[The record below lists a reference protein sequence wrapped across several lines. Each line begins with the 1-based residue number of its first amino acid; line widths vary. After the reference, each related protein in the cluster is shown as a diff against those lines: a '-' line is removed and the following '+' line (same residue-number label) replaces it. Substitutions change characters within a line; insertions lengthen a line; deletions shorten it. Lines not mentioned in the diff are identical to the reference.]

1 MIAIEE
7 PIGKFVALA
16 NLEENLVATTAIR
29 QDVANLVDLIKVRV
43 KDRSVQEVADSLQE
57 EVFELRV
64 ELIKWLVSSNSNIND
79 YLENLNNHISVN
91 LQVAPY
97 SDLSEAVSVVLMAY
111 EDILRPAM
119 QSLEQSTVRELSGII
134 NGPLEYDTFKV
145 LALHPSPQIKYLKD
159 WVDASLQLDTGVIV
173 AHLVLTDQIGISKKR
188 IKSELIDFLYRSIT
202 RFGAYS
208 IFTRFWSPNAADS
221 SNLTNSMKIQAATL
235 EMDNKSFYATSKEG
249 LLKMIN
255 S

>member
-7 PIGKFVALA
+7 PIGKFIALA
-16 NLEENLVATTAIR
+16 NLEQNLVVTTAIR
-29 QDVANLVDLIKVRV
+29 QDVANLVDLIKVRI
-43 KDRSVQEVADSLQE
+43 KDRSVQEVADTLRE
-57 EVFELRV
+57 EVFELRI
-64 ELIKWLVSSNSNIND
+64 ELIKWLANSNSNIND
-79 YLENLNNHISVN
+79 YLETLNNHISVN
-91 LQVAPY
+91 LQMAPY
-97 SDLSEAVSVVLMAY
+97 SNLAEAVSVVLMGY
-111 EDILRPAM
+111 ENIVRPAV
-119 QSLEQSTVRELSGII
+119 QSLEPSTLRELNGVV

-145 LALHPSPQIKYLKD
+145 LALHPSPQVSYLKS
-159 WVDASLQLDTGVIV
+159 WVDASLHLEIGVIV

-208 IFTRFWSPNAADS
+208 IFTRFWSPDAEDH

-235 EMDNKSFYATSKEG
+235 EMDNKSFHATSKEG
-249 LLKMIN
+249 LFKMIN